1 MKKHPNKHVQAAI
14 EYAIENGWVWVTAG
28 NSSHTFCKLRCGNA
42 VDEHKTHMMSVWS
55 TPKVMEVHAKQ
66 IIRKVNHCI
75 ALLG

>member
-14 EYAIENGWVWVTAG
+14 EYAIENGWVRVTAG

-42 VDEHKTHMMSVWS
+42 VGEHKTHMMSVWS